1 MKSKSRDLKRH
12 VSTRRASLEH
22 VLVENEKIK
31 ESVEKAASDLTLV
44 NDVLKQ
50 DVIPP
55 QVMHQA
61 LIRNE
66 DAERGVS
73 KAADDLKLV
82 NVTLANEMAER
93 VVIESE
99 LASMRT
105 DLAET
110 RYDLLH
116 ARAREKAAQEAALS
130 DALTGL
136 PNRASFEQGLDHG
149 LIQATRHGWR
159 LAVLFID
166 IDNFKSIND
175 THGHGLGDQ
184 ALVTMAAR
192 LRSFFRDEDIIC
204 RWGGDEFVCLLM
216 EVQQDDTV
224 VRLAKQLYERIS
236 EACTFDDVT
245 LVMEVSIGIS
255 MFPEDGETAD
265 ILIRNADTAMYQAK
279 GTKTRVVLFRE
290 LGERPGPG
298 AA

>member
-1 MKSKSRDLKRH
+1 MRPKPRDRKRT
-12 VSTRRASLEH
+12 VSAKGAALEL

-31 ESVEKAASDLTLV
+31 ASVEKAASDLVLV
-44 NDVLKQ
+44 NDALKQ
-50 DVIPP
+50 DVIPR
-55 QVMHQA
+55 QVMQQA
-61 LIRNE
+61 LTRNE
-66 DAERGVS
+66 DVERGVS
-73 KAADDLKLV
+73 KAADDLKRV

-110 RYDLLH
+110 RYDLLN
-116 ARAREKAAQEAALS
+116 AEAREKAAQEAALS

-136 PNRASFEQGLDHG
+136 PNRASFEQGLDHA

-184 ALVTMAAR
+184 VLVTMAAR
-192 LRSFFRDEDIIC
+192 LKGFFRDEDIIC

-224 VRLAKQLYERIS
+224 VRLAKDLCERIS
-236 EACTFDDVT
+236 GPCAFDDVT
-245 LVMEVSIGIS
+245 LVTEVSIGIAV
-255 MFPEDGETAD
+255 FPDDGETAGV
-265 ILIRNADTAMYQAK
+265 LISRADAAMYQAK
-279 GTKTRVVLFRE
+279 GTKTRVVPFRN
-290 LGERPGPG
+290 PACG
-298 AA
+298 AL

>member
-1 MKSKSRDLKRH
+1 MRMESKPRDLKRH

-50 DVIPP
+50 DAIPP
-55 QVMHQA
+55 LVMQQA
-61 LIRNE
+61 LVRNE

-82 NVTLANEMAER
+82 NVTLAKEMTER
-93 VVIESE
+93 VVFESE

-110 RYDLLH
+110 RYELLN

-166 IDNFKSIND
+166 IDDFKSIND
-175 THGHGLGDQ
+175 SHGHGLGDQ
-184 ALVTMAAR
+184 VLVTMAAR
-192 LRSFFRDEDIIC
+192 LRSFFRDEDLIC

-216 EVQQDDTV
+216 EVQQADTV
-224 VRLAKQLYERIS
+224 VRLAKHLCERIS
-236 EACTFDDVT
+236 EPCKLDDVT
-245 LVMEVSIGIS
+245 LATELSIGIA
-255 MFPEDGETAD
+255 MFPEDGETAAV
-265 ILIRNADTAMYQAK
+265 LIRNADCAMYEAK
-279 GTKTRVVLFRE
+279 ETKTRVVLFRGP
-290 LGERPGPG
+290 GERPAG
-298 AA
+298 